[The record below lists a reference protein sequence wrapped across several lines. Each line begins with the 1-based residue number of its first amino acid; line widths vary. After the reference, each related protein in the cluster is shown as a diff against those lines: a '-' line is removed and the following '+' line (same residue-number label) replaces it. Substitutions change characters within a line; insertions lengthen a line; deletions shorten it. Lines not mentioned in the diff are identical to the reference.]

1 MKKVFEGY
9 YTRNA
14 KFFAIKKNPEFE
26 KSLKDTVAFQNKLSV
41 FIKNGLNDGTI
52 EYVHKSSKGQ
62 DKPNPG
68 IIGFSDG
75 TNMTDSGF
83 TKYYCN
89 LVGIDIKG
97 KSNATRASVQY
108 VFNRY
113 AGYKRR
119 NGEKIPTIHFK
130 GKDYHFKNNQI
141 RLDIENKT
149 LTVKTMH
156 GKFDLEY
163 KGSIKEQ
170 ELKDYLDEAGKSDF
184 GGNYI
189 VKQNCIVA
197 GIKVP
202 FKPSYEP
209 VGALGTDFN
218 KSEKDRIVLSNGV
231 KYPATKKQID
241 LEKEIKR
248 LKAVLGEKDKPVSE
262 RTIRSKQRR
271 TIRKKDKKLH
281 SKQKAA
287 YRETV
292 LEIIEYVKEHR
303 LLMCIDS
310 VGTGQKNG
318 TFGHDKIKEILLT
331 ECQNQ
336 GVPYYMVPCK
346 DTSRRCPECGY
357 IHEDNRVDTDNF
369 SCKDC
374 GHVADA
380 QLVGAL
386 NVKYYGEVMYK
397 SNVPYDNWT
406 VVGKRRSVKDLCETY
421 ATEKNK
427 EFSSQ
432 QSQVLAVSCASVEC
446 RQKLLFT

>member
-1 MKKVFEGY
+1 MKKVFAGY

-14 KFFAIKKNPEFE
+14 KFFGVKKNPEFE
-26 KSLKDTVAFQNKLSV
+26 KSLKDTIAFQNKLSV
-41 FIKNGLNDGTI
+41 FIKKELNDGAI
-52 EYVHKSSKGQ
+52 VYVNKSSKGK
-62 DKPNPG
+62 DKPNTG
-68 IIGFSDG
+68 IVGFSDG
-75 TNMTDSGF
+75 TSMTDSGF
-83 TKYYCN
+83 TKYYCD
-89 LVGIDIKG
+89 LVNVDTTGN
-97 KSNATRASVQY
+97 SNAIRAVVQY
-108 VFNRY
+108 VCNRY

-130 GKDYHFKNNQI
+130 GKDYHFKDNQI

-149 LTVKTMH
+149 LAVKTMY

-281 SKQKAA
+281 SKQRVA

-310 VGTGQKNG
+310 VVTGQRNG

-346 DTSRRCPECGY
+346 NTSRRCPECGH
-357 IHEDNRVDTDNF
+357 IHSDNRLSTDNF
-369 SCKDC
+369 SCKKC

-386 NVKYYGEVMYK
+386 NVKHYGELLYK
-397 SNVPYDNWT
+397 SWVPYDNWT
-406 VVGKRRSVKDLCETY
+406 AGSKKRAVPTLCEEY
-421 ATEKNK
+421 AKDVDRK
-427 EFSSQ
+427 FSSQ
-432 QSQVLAVSCASVEC
+432 QSQVLVVSCASVEST
-446 RQKLLFT
+446 QKLLFT